1 MGVGALACAS
11 GGAYGL
17 VGSKGLRVERHT
29 LHLPR
34 WDADGFRVVILT
46 DFHLVGQN
54 ALERGLEAVEI
65 GLQEP
70 ADVVVLLGDYVES
83 SLDASIKRLVTLLD
97 SLKAAKVPVLAVMGN
112 HDYWTERPR
121 RVINTLNDARHIRLL
136 RNEAETVKG
145 VKIGGVD
152 DAIGFKAKPEFL
164 KGLGDRNVL
173 ALFHEPDFVNTLPQN
188 VALQLAGHSHGGQV
202 CLPFGKPVA
211 LPRGARE
218 YYRGFY
224 RDAHVPL
231 YVSRGIGTSGPDL
244 RAFCPPEV
252 SVLTLRSEA

>member
-1 MGVGALACAS
+1 MGALACAG
-11 GGAYGL
+11 GGAYGF
-17 VGSKGLRVERHT
+17 VSSKGIRVERHT
-29 LHLPR
+29 LNLPR
-34 WDADGFRVVILT
+34 WNADGFRVTILA
-46 DFHLVGQN
+46 DFHLVGQT
-54 ALERGLEAVEI
+54 ALERALEAVEI

-70 ADVVVLLGDYVES
+70 SDVIVLLGDYVES
-83 SLDASIKRLVTLLD
+83 SLDASIERLVSLLD
-97 SLKAAKVPVLAVMGN
+97 SLKGANAPVLAVLGN

-121 RVINTLNDARHIRLL
+121 RVINTIADASHVKLL
-136 RNEAETVKG
+136 RNEAETIKG

-164 KGLGDRNVL
+164 KDLGEENVL
-173 ALFHEPDFVNTLPQN
+173 ALFHEPDFVDTLPQN

-202 CLPFGKPVA
+202 CLPGGKPMV

-224 RDAHVPL
+224 PDAHVPL